1 VKEETVIEKTEIK
14 KELERE
20 NQELEKFKF
29 VLNYKIK
36 ELKQEKDPKE
46 NKLISLER
54 QAQDMEKEIRN
65 FEYSQ
70 SNYIVDLSTN
80 HEIMK
85 LHERQI
91 ATSEKTILKLK
102 NYIKLFQDYLYSSLK
117 NPKNH
122 KDLKKVLVKLKILFL
137 DKEIIEN
144 MDRPF
149 ESNFD
154 SQRNSYESSIS
165 EFKQKLENGR
175 IRLSQ
180 EFNKIMRENRKL
192 LTIVNELELEK
203 KEVISNRYDVSKSMN
218 IRNRINLKESLPNI
232 FKKDRTSE
240 RIILD
245 LKNELFE
252 LEKEIILVKE
262 YKRKELIRNA
272 KKNKIKIVDK
282 K

>member
-1 VKEETVIEKTEIK
+1 MKEETVIEKTEIK